1 MSTPTASVT
10 QLVDLGRRGQD
21 ANVTAVEATTRALQ
35 AYTEAVGTRSVNPGD
50 PQVATNAGFD
60 LAARLLRVQRE
71 YATTTVSL
79 LTEARQVLTAQASAA
94 GETFKART
102 EQAAKQAT
110 EQVTDLAT
118 EATRRAAAAGRNG
131 VTV

>member
-1 MSTPTASVT
+1 MSTPTAPVE
-10 QLVDLGRRGQD
+10 QLVALGRRGQD

-71 YATTTVSL
+71 YATTAVSL
-79 LTEARQVLTAQASAA
+79 LTEAREVLTAQASVA
-94 GETFKART
+94 GETFKARS
-102 EQAAKQAT
+102 EQAA
-110 EQVTDLAT
+110 EQVTDLAA

>member
-1 MSTPTASVT
+1 MSTPTASVE

-50 PQVATNAGFD
+50 PHVATNAGFD

-71 YATTTVSL
+71 YATTTVGL

-102 EQAAKQAT
+102 EQAA
-110 EQVTDLAT
+110 EQVTDFAT

-131 VTV
+131 VSV

>member
-50 PQVATNAGFD
+50 PHVATNAGFD

-94 GETFKART
+94 GETFKARS
-102 EQAAKQAT
+102 EQAA
-110 EQVTDLAT
+110 ERVNDLAT
-118 EATRRAAAAGRNG
+118 EATRRTAAAGRNG